1 MATIQDIFK
10 YFCHPF
16 YSIFPL
22 FIRRSIKSASS
33 LLENY
38 PVIRYVAKVSLAF
51 SKILQC
57 ACLCNLKLKEN
68 YPDLKFLTNVLSC
81 DQYTYDEFRRM
92 DKRMGEAG
100 AKG

>member
-1 MATIQDIFK
+1 M
-10 YFCHPF
+10 
-16 YSIFPL
+16 
-22 FIRRSIKSASS
+22 RRAASAWWQAVHKVSLKSLRKLSC
-33 LLENY
+33 E
-38 PVIRYVAKVSLAF
+38 RYVAKVSLAF